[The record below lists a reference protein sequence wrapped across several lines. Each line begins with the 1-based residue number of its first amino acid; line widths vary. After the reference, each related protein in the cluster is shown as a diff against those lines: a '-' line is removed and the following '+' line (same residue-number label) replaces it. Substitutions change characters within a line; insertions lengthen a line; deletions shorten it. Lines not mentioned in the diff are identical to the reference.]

1 MKKFVK
7 TTISL
12 LNVTLVLSLPT
23 SCFHSGDD
31 DNGNDLDVAQPKE
44 TLITEPSESAI
55 DQDSPTLVRSPEG
68 DIPVSAVI
76 DWQKFFK
83 PLPTYKQRLDLES
96 KLDTWAD
103 NESSADLVKKGNS
116 ELVLGRLKAAEIS
129 FRKALRIDQDNIEAQ
144 LHLANLYIQKGDL
157 TTAFEF
163 LTKVKSSINSRHDI
177 DKSYIF
183 KYRYTLAQGYL
194 ARGDKGKGHKVLSD
208 LIGIEK
214 TFTPAYVSLAS
225 SYIQNDKASVAEF
238 VVRRGLDNNK
248 NSPALHNLMGAI
260 AMARGKELGAENWFN
275 EALKISPNYSPAL
288 INLANIAL
296 SNREN
301 DKAEQLL
308 QSALLLEPNNI
319 EALVA
324 LGLAQKR
331 LGKISDAR
339 STLTK
344 AVDIN
349 PDHPVAR
356 FNLAVLMIDNLKRPN
371 IALRLFHEVVQSS
384 PSGSEINTKASG
396 YIRDIKESNG
406 RF

>member
-1 MKKFVK
+1 
-7 TTISL
+7 
-12 LNVTLVLSLPT
+12 
-23 SCFHSGDD
+23 
-31 DNGNDLDVAQPKE
+31 
-44 TLITEPSESAI
+44 
-55 DQDSPTLVRSPEG
+55 
-68 DIPVSAVI
+68 
-76 DWQKFFK
+76 
-83 PLPTYKQRLDLES
+83 
-96 KLDTWAD
+96 
-103 NESSADLVKKGNS
+103 
-116 ELVLGRLKAAEIS
+116 
-129 FRKALRIDQDNIEAQ
+129 
-144 LHLANLYIQKGDL
+144 
-157 TTAFEF
+157 
-163 LTKVKSSINSRHDI
+163 
-177 DKSYIF
+177 
-183 KYRYTLAQGYL
+183 
-194 ARGDKGKGHKVLSD
+194 
-208 LIGIEK
+208 
-214 TFTPAYVSLAS
+214 
-225 SYIQNDKASVAEF
+225 
-238 VVRRGLDNNK
+238 
-248 NSPALHNLMGAI
+248 
-260 AMARGKELGAENWFN
+260 MARGKELGAENWFN